1 MVTECYN
8 TCFVLRDGDKHL
20 LVDGGGGNTLL
31 AQLKHAGFDW
41 MDMSEIFVT
50 HKHVDH
56 IMGIV
61 WMIRMIC
68 QHMKQ
73 GQYEGEVTIYGH
85 EEVIRIL
92 KEMAEMLYPK
102 KQTCYI
108 GDRLHLVVVEDGEE
122 RTLMGHKTTF
132 FDIQSTKAKQFG
144 FCMDMGNGEK
154 FTCCGDEPYNECEK
168 KYAENSKWL
177 LHEAFCL
184 FDQADR
190 FHPYEK
196 HHSTAKDASELAE
209 QLGVQN
215 LIRIGTA
222 GAFTDELALGDIFV
236 ALAASTDSNYQHA
249 FDLPGQYSPSAS
261 WALLTKALAASSD
274 TGIPFKAGNVVT
286 CDVFYEFG
294 DWWKKWAQMG
304 VQAVEMETAAL
315 YMNAAYNHVN
325 ALSMISISDNFVT
338 GAKSSVEERQNSFTN
353 MMKLALETAV
363 K

>member
-1 MVTECYN
+1 MSLHIAAKKGQIAKSILLPGDP
-8 TCFVLRDGDKHL
+8 LRAEFIAENFLRGAEKYTAIR
-20 LVDGGGGNTLL
+20 NMY
-31 AQLKHAGFDW
+31 GFTGTYKGVPVSVQGTG
-41 MDMSEIFVT
+41 MGMPS
-50 HKHVDH
+50 
-56 IMGIV
+56 MGIYS
-61 WMIRMIC
+61 WELIT
-68 QHMKQ
+68 
-73 GQYEGEVTIYGH
+73 EYG
-85 EEVIRIL
+85 
-92 KEMAEMLYPK
+92 A
-102 KQTCYI
+102 
-108 GDRLHLVVVEDGEE
+108 
-122 RTLMGHKTTF
+122 
-132 FDIQSTKAKQFG
+132 
-144 FCMDMGNGEK
+144 
-154 FTCCGDEPYNECEK
+154 
-168 KYAENSKWL
+168 
-177 LHEAFCL
+177 
-184 FDQADR
+184 
-190 FHPYEK
+190 
-196 HHSTAKDASELAE
+196 
-209 QLGVQN
+209 QN

-261 WALLTKALAASSD
+261 WELLTKALAASSD
-274 TGIPFKAGNVVT
+274 TAIPFKAGNVVT